1 MTDHDRQKV
10 DVVALLEE
18 LQDLLRESNET
29 LDALTAQIREIL
41 ET

>member
-10 DVVALLEE
+10 DVAALLEE
-18 LQDLLRESNET
+18 LQNLLRESNET